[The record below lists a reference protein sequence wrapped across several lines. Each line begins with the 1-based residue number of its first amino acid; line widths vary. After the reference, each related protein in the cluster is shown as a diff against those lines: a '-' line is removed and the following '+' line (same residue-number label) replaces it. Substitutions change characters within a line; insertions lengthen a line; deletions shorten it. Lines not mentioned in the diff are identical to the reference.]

1 VDERATASAVWRQ
14 AGALI
19 RRHPLPLLLPALF
32 LGMLVE
38 IPYLL
43 KDSQYV
49 VQDILAFL
57 TQAFAFYLYIAY
69 AEEVTLDAQRLEHIP
84 LRGVLRRLLLA
95 APVVPLVMA
104 ASITAI
110 ALPTAAASLLV
121 IPGLWLLT
129 RWSLFA
135 PAIVRERLG
144 PLAAL
149 RRSYELVRGH
159 FEVVF
164 LTAAFAVILEEAV
177 LSAGAVLGLIVTG
190 SETWGE
196 WVGGT
201 LAATLMLPLA
211 SFATALVYGLVSQ
224 ER

>member
-1 VDERATASAVWRQ
+1 
-14 AGALI
+14 
-19 RRHPLPLLLPALF
+19 
-32 LGMLVE
+32 MLVE

-84 LRGVLRRLLLA
+84 LRSVLRRLLLA
-95 APVVPLVMA
+95 APAVPLVMA

-110 ALPTAAASLLV
+110 ALPTAASSLLV

-149 RRSYELVRGH
+149 RRSYDLVSGH

-164 LTAAFAVILEEAV
+164 LTAAFAVILEEVV
-177 LSAGAVLGLIVTG
+177 LAAGAFLGLIVTG
-190 SETWGE
+190 SDTWGE